1 MLVITKLLLGG
12 RKCADDSS
20 QGVCD
25 GMTYEVKDF
34 LSYSFV
40 GANPPAGD

>member
-1 MLVITKLLLGG
+1 MLTVLP
-12 RKCADDSS
+12 